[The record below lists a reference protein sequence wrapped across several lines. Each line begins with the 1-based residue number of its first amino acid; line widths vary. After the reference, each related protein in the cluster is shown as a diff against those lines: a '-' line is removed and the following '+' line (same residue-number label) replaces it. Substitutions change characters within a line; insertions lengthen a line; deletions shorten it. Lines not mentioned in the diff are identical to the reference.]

1 MEDQLENKGMK
12 KAVIFDLDGTLVNSI
27 EDIADSMNCVLE
39 KYSYETHDYESY
51 QTFVGYGL
59 RKMCELA
66 MPESA
71 RNDKQI
77 EECFGELMQVYSKN
91 CVNKTR
97 PYKGIK
103 ELLRELKNKGI
114 RVAVFSNKVNH
125 LAKKVVDS
133 VFADFN
139 FDIVIGSGGA
149 IPRKPDITGIDYICK
164 QMNLQ
169 PDDYLYVGDSG
180 VDMQTATGSG
190 IYAVG
195 VLWGFRD
202 MEELLENNADVVIE
216 QPLDL
221 LDAL

>member
-1 MEDQLENKGMK
+1 MK

-27 EDIADSMNCVLE
+27 EDIADAMNRVL
-39 KYSYETHDYESY
+39 KRNNYETHDYEAY
-51 QTFVGYGL
+51 KTFVGRGL
-59 RKMCELA
+59 RKMCESA

-77 EECFGELMQVYSKN
+77 EECFGELMQVYSEN

-97 PYKGIK
+97 PYEGIRSLLSELKSKGIK
-103 ELLRELKNKGI
+103 
-114 RVAVFSNKVNH
+114 VAVFSNKVNH

-149 IPRKPDITGIDYICK
+149 IPRKPDTTGIDYICK
-164 QMNLQ
+164 QMNLS

-216 QPLDL
+216 HPLDL
-221 LDAL
+221 LEVL